1 MPKEYTYDLALLVDD
16 NYIDNIIHTRILQA
30 TCFAREIITFEIP
43 IQAIEYLKN
52 QVHNPNRIPQVI
64 FLDLR
69 MPEIDGFAFLNAI
82 ERMSTILP
90 RSIKIYILSS
100 SLDPQDR
107 KQIENNP
114 SATYFISKPLTAE
127 IINKL

>member
-30 TCFAREIITFEIP
+30 TCFAREILTFEIP
-43 IQAIEYLKN
+43 VKAIEYLEN

-82 ERMSTILP
+82 ERMFNQNLHSLLFF
-90 RSIKIYILSS
+90 RSSRPKA
-100 SLDPQDR
+100 DR
-107 KQIENNP
+107 KQ
-114 SATYFISKPLTAE
+114 PLGHLFYQQTPYCR
-127 IINKL
+127 NHQ